1 MSEEETKVIQNVS
14 ENQETIA
21 EEKKDPQR
29 SEEESIEQINWRKF
43 REERKKERA
52 EKEEIE
58 KRAKQKEEE
67 ARVLKEAMEALLSKP
82 VRHHQ
87 EPEEEY
93 EDDRVKIRKEVESLL
108 REEREKAD
116 RERAMREAAEL
127 PNRIKT
133 NMPDFSEIC
142 SQENLD
148 YLEYHHPEI
157 AVAYN
162 SLPDGYDKWHNLYK
176 IVKKFV
182 PNSKNAQRDKQR
194 IENNLNKPQS
204 MSAPGLTSTGDTAPQ
219 MLSEQKKKQNWEN
232 MMKRMRGG

>member
-1 MSEEETKVIQNVS
+1 MSEEETKVIQNAN
-14 ENQETIA
+14 ENQASSA
-21 EEKKDPQR
+21 EETKAPSQA
-29 SEEESIEQINWRKF
+29 EETIEQINWRKF

-58 KRAKQKEEE
+58 KRARQKEEE
-67 ARVLKEAMEALLSKP
+67 ARVLKEAMEALLSNP
-82 VRHHQ
+82 VRHQ
-87 EPEEEY
+87 EPEQEY
-93 EDDRVKIRKEVESLL
+93 EDERVKIRKEVESLL
-108 REEREKAD
+108 REEKEKAD
-116 RERAMREAAEL
+116 RERAIREASEL
-127 PNRIKT
+127 PNKIKA

-162 SLPDGYDKWHNLYK
+162 NIPDGYDKWHNLYK

-204 MSAPGLTSTGDTAPQ
+204 MSAPGLTSTGDSAPQ
-219 MLSEQKKKQNWEN
+219 MLSEQKKKQNWDN